1 MRLSHVECRSQ
12 RCLQLLS
19 RCHCCTRGCFHG
31 VRRSRAGLALWCCV
45 AYPLRNGAFKNLP
58 WPIGQSAITWVS
70 RERKIRKTNY
80 WGTLWIT
87 ARRPITQSC
96 GGIERQVISI
106 FTAMLPT
113 PWDSCVWPLLSVV
126 VKAESLAQ
134 SVYSTRST
142 SRRLNSYQDYSSR
155 SLSIY
160 EMRSQKVCRATLCC
174 HHHVSV
180 KKTVYKPFIT
190 VNTSAQRSAMPIS
203 ITTSKPMR
211 F

>member
-1 MRLSHVECRSQ
+1 MCLSREGCRSR
-12 RCLQLLS
+12 RCPQLLS
-19 RCHCCTRGCFHG
+19 HCHYCTQGCFLG
-31 VRRSRAGLALWCCV
+31 VRRLRAGLALWCCV
-45 AYPLRNGAFKNLP
+45 VYPLRNGAFKNLL
-58 WPIGQSAITWVS
+58 WPTGELVITWVF

-87 ARRPITQSC
+87 ARRPITQSY

-113 PWDSCVWPLLSVV
+113 PWDSCVWPLLSAV

-142 SRRLNSYQDYSSR
+142 CRRLNSYQDYSSR

-160 EMRSQKVCRATLCC
+160 EMRSQKVCRVTLCY
-174 HHHVSV
+174 HHRVST